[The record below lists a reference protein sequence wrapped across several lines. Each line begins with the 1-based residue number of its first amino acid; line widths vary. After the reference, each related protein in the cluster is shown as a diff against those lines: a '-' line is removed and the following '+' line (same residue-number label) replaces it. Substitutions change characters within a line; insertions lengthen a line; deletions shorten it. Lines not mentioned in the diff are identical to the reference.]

1 MIAIV
6 DLGIG
11 NLSNV
16 EKVLHGTIT
25 DDPYE
30 IEKADKLVIPGV
42 GNFNA
47 AKERLGP
54 LKGTIIDFMD
64 EGKPYLGICLGM
76 QVLFGY
82 NEEGKTEGLGILEGD
97 VRKIDGRSSPH
108 IGWNTVKFL
117 SESELY
123 RGIKDGAFFYF
134 VHSYY
139 VDTKGIV
146 IGETEFGP
154 ERDETPFPSV
164 VNSDNIYGTQF
175 HPEKSGKTGIR
186 LLKNFKE
193 IGGEVS

>member
-16 EKVLHGTIT
+16 EKVLKGTIT

-30 IEKADKLVIPGV
+30 IEKADKLVVPGV
-42 GNFNA
+42 GNFTT
-47 AKERLGP
+47 AKERLEP
-54 LKGTIIDFMD
+54 LKGTVTDFIDD
-64 EGKPYLGICLGM
+64 GKPYLGICLGM

-82 NEEGKTEGLGILEGD
+82 NEEGETEGLGILDGE
-97 VRKIDGRSSPH
+97 VRKVDGVSSPH
-108 IGWNTVKFL
+108 IGWNTVNFL

-123 RGIKDGAFFYF
+123 SGIRDGAFFYF

-139 VDTKGIV
+139 VDTEGIV
-146 IGETEFGP
+146 IGETEFSHG
-154 ERDETPFPSV
+154 RDKKTFPAV

-175 HPEKSGKTGIR
+175 HPEKSGDVGIR
-186 LLKNFKE
+186 LLKNFRR
-193 IGGEVS
+193 IGCEGR